1 MNSERFLPL
10 RFAEALLGYFGS
22 SHAEF
27 TRPNDVDLNLEVG
40 SSVDSASR
48 IPCRL
53 FENLL
58 SEEIALENDF
68 LESGYAPFTGFH
80 YGFVFV
86 PDNDGDIVCKEG
98 AVIPDR
104 EAGSFVIEL
113 DRPVIFRLVGG
124 DAERSLTDRIRVV
137 AYLVCLG
144 CQCVGISRSF
154 VGFLGEGVCV
164 LRELVRLARLENG
177 NDGGDEPHAAET
189 IEQISVQFISQIYRD
204 CIILHSR
211 RSRDHE

>member
-27 TRPNDVDLNLEVG
+27 ARPDDVDLNPEVG
-40 SSVDSASR
+40 GSVDSTSR
-48 IPCRL
+48 IPYRL

-58 SEEIALENDF
+58 SEEIALEND
-68 LESGYAPFTGFH
+68 LVESGYALFTGFH

-86 PDNDGDIVCKEG
+86 PDNDGNIVCKEG

-113 DRPVIFRLVGG
+113 CRPVIFRLIGS
-124 DAERSLTDRIRVV
+124 DAERPLADRIRVV

-177 NDGGDEPHAAET
+177 DDGCDEPYAAENDRAD
-189 IEQISVQFISQIYRD
+189 IGPVHKSNLPRQHNPAFAKEQ
-204 CIILHSR
+204 
-211 RSRDHE
+211 RS